1 MDRPAPDPP
10 YLDAALAGAAV
21 LLLYVLTLAPTTAFW
36 DASEYIVAAHTLGV
50 PHPPGSILF
59 VLLGRAWDVALGWTG
74 MNGGVRLN
82 LFAATTS
89 ALAHVCW
96 FLVADRLLA
105 EGSGGRAVRPAVR
118 RTGAWAAVLLSA
130 TAFTVWSQSNVN
142 EKVYTVALLTIAL
155 LTWLALRWQDTRS
168 PKLLV
173 LGVYLLVLSVAN
185 HLMAALVAPALLLFV
200 LRVDA
205 RALLAPRTLGAMALA
220 GATALSVYL
229 ALPVRAGLDPVM
241 NTGEATCA
249 SLTDAGL
256 AVATRGRAGCP
267 ALAHMLTRAQYPPEP
282 PLTGT
287 RMDHNAPR
295 DAGILAAQAGNF
307 AQYFDWQWARSVAGN
322 STLFGGLRPLVS
334 LLFLGLGFLG
344 LYAVG
349 RRDGSG
355 LLLVGVLMGTLSLGL
370 VAYLNFR
377 FGFSWPV
384 PPEWQPLGNDAM
396 EVRERDYFYMAAFS
410 LWGVC
415 AGLGVAEAWRRAAEE
430 LAGRVRRPALLA
442 APVLA
447 LALLP
452 MALNWSWASRAGDT
466 AARDWAHDLLNSV
479 PPYGM
484 LVTNG
489 DNDTYPLWYVQEV
502 EGVRRDV
509 QVVVAPYMNTAWYV
523 RQVRDLTRPC
533 PAGVDPTATPSVIVC
548 QRPFDPDTAAEVWRA
563 HPLAATPPGST
574 LLPLTDEEIER
585 AAAGYFITDA
595 PSPMRLGALQTEI
608 PGGVVIEPVDTF
620 LATMIRQSVATGRPL
635 RWSAPPATTE
645 LFGLDAYMIREGLA
659 FRLNDGP
666 VQPDAAVRPVP
677 PNALGSLT
685 GAWIDVPLTERLM
698 QAYDSLD
705 LPDRTPV
712 WPDAATRS
720 ILYQYGALHFAL
732 ANAHAADGASA
743 AAESHAARTNAWLEV
758 GLE

>member
-1 MDRPAPDPP
+1 MDRPAPAPP
-10 YLDAALAGAAV
+10 YLEAALAGAAV
-21 LLLYVLTLAPTTAFW
+21 LLLYALTLAPTTAFW

-74 MNGGVRLN
+74 MSGGVRLN

-89 ALAHVCW
+89 ALAHACW

-105 EGSGGRAVRPAVR
+105 EGSGGRAVRRAVR
-118 RTGAWAAVLLSA
+118 RAGAWAAVLLSA

-155 LTWLALRWQDTRS
+155 LTWLALRWRDTRS

-229 ALPVRAGLDPVM
+229 ALPLRAELDPVM

-249 SLTDAGL
+249 SLTEAGM
-256 AVATRGRAGCP
+256 AVATRGHAGCP
-267 ALAHMLTRAQYPPEP
+267 ALGHMLTRAQYPPAP

-287 RMDHNAPR
+287 RMDHDAPR
-295 DAGILAAQAGNF
+295 DAGIMAAQLGNF

-322 STLFGGLRPLVS
+322 DTLFGGLRPLVT
-334 LLFLGLGFLG
+334 LLFLGLGILG
-344 LYAVG
+344 LHALG
-349 RRDGSG
+349 RRDGAG
-355 LLLVGVLMGTLSLGL
+355 LVLVGVLMGTLSLGL

-384 PPEWQPLGNDAM
+384 PPEWQPLGNEAM

-415 AGLGVAEAWRRAAEE
+415 AGLGVAEAWRRATAA
-430 LAGRVRRPALLA
+430 LGRRSRRPAWLA

-447 LALLP
+447 VALLP
-452 MALNWSWASRAGDT
+452 LALNWGWASRAGDT

-479 PPYGM
+479 PPYGV

-489 DNDTYPLWYVQEV
+489 DNDTFPLWYVQEV

-509 QVVVAPYMNTAWYV
+509 QVVVLPYLSTPWYA
-523 RQVRDLTRPC
+523 RQVRELTSPC
-533 PAGVDPTATPSVIVC
+533 PAGVDPLATPSVIVC
-548 QRPFDPDTAAEVWRA
+548 QRPFEPDTAAEVWHT
-563 HPLAATPPGST
+563 HPLAANPPGDSI
-574 LLPLTDEEIER
+574 LPLTDEEIAR
-585 AAAGYFITDA
+585 AAAGAFYVQEPT
-595 PSPMRLGALQTEI
+595 PLRLGAIQTVV
-608 PGGVVIEPVDTF
+608 PGGTVIAPSDTF
-620 LATMIRQSVATGRPL
+620 LVAMIRQSVASGRAL
-635 RWSAPPATTE
+635 RWSAPPVSTE
-645 LFGLDAYMIREGLA
+645 LFDLRAYMVREGLA

-666 VQPDAAVRPVP
+666 VIPDAALRPVP
-677 PNALGSLT
+677 PNTLGSLT
-685 GAWIDVPLTERLM
+685 GTWINVPLSERLM
-698 QAYDSLD
+698 QDFAALE
-705 LPDRTPV
+705 LPERTAV

-720 ILYQYGALHFAL
+720 ILFQYGALHFAL
-732 ANAHAADGASA
+732 ANAYAADGRQD
-743 AAESHAARTNAWLEV
+743 AAEAHAVRTNAWLGV